1 MVSNLVILATTMLHV
16 GLQCSVFVA
25 MDYVLVPGTFF
36 AGWIVY
42 CGLLYFLQDMEL
54 LPKHY
59 KRRMGRLS
67 SFVIEVVLSIFIMEA
82 LALFFWSRIVAN
94 ICLCLKTAMC
104 YYGGEVEEYY
114 LQHETIIV
122 GTLITSIAA
131 GFSLS
136 AAWATDPW
144 DSRDEQPETEGKTL
158 QQIADELQE
167 QMDNEELKLQ
177 LEKDLQS
184 ADADSLSPE
193 A

>member
-1 MVSNLVILATTMLHV
+1 MVSNLVILATTILHV
-16 GLQCSVFVA
+16 GLQSSVFVA

-59 KRRMGRLS
+59 KRRMGWFS
-67 SFVIEVVLSIFIMEA
+67 SFVIEVVLSIFLMEV

-104 YYGGEVEEYY
+104 YCGGEAEEYY

-144 DSRDEQPETEGKTL
+144 ESRDEQPETEGKTL
-158 QQIADELQE
+158 QQLADELQE
-167 QMDNEELKLQ
+167 QMDNEELKQQ

-184 ADADSLSPE
+184 ADTD
-193 A
+193 